1 MDEPERFDSETRQRI
16 GQMADLFKNSLVYT
30 LVMKNVNRVI
40 EDRSGS
46 ITLLVV
52 AFMII
57 ALCIHSAESAFF
69 KLEQEMRAEQ
79 AGADYGS
86 RKKGAK
92 AASHNTLFKTGLAV
106 VLLQLT
112 IYGLEL
118 AANACIQFLSHLIAT
133 IAAESVVSDNVW
145 WAIAG
150 TGITGLVA
158 YIGIS
163 VSQHTLLSQRELD
176 KSLQIIDQIKRAQ

>member
-1 MDEPERFDSETRQRI
+1 MDEPDQFDYETRQRI

-30 LVMKNVNRVI
+30 LVVKNVHRVV

-52 AFMII
+52 AFMVI
-57 ALCIHSAESAFF
+57 ALGIHSAEVAFL
-69 KLEQEMRAEQ
+69 KLEQQMKSRQ
-79 AGADYGS
+79 TRSDFGIKKKGS
-86 RKKGAK
+86 RPE
-92 AASHNTLFKTGLAV
+92 SHNAVFKTGLAV
-106 VLLQLT
+106 VFLQLT

-133 IAAESVVSDNVW
+133 IAAESVVSDSVW

-163 VSQHTLLSQRELD
+163 VSQHTLLSQGELD
-176 KSLQIIDQIKRAQ
+176 ESLKIINQIKRSE